1 MHESAPTSLYRDRKL
16 NDKGKAKVKVKD
28 EKRKIKGKGKATT
41 STSEGPSV
49 MEVDSQEQSINLGTA
64 VKAEPISPTKPSIP
78 LDPNE
83 GVPPPGGWRDDDA
96 MMSDDEEQ
104 DRDQSG
110 RRVRSFAETGG
121 NDSDDDDD
129 DVNEAQKVD
138 LSESEEEEEE
148 DDLTADFTQVEGE
161 VSPLPYTSTENK
173 LTDVGRAREQA
184 IHVPIPKPIPT
195 IRRSKTS
202 RCDRRNT
209 SNQRRSTERKR
220 KRCQT
225 RCQARYQTHSAK
237 KHGVK
242 PPEGRIGSLVVMK
255 SGRVKMV
262 LGDGIVMNVCL
273 SFFKK

>member
-28 EKRKIKGKGKATT
+28 EKRKIKGKGKATAG
-41 STSEGPSV
+41 TSEAPSV
-49 MEVDSQEQSINLGTA
+49 MDVDSREQTVNLGMA

-83 GVPPPGGWRDDDA
+83 GVPTPGGWRDDDA

-121 NDSDDDDD
+121 NDSEDDD

-161 VSPLPYTSTENK
+161 VRPIHHCQMKSHL
-173 LTDVGRAREQA
+173 LTRVGRTREQA
-184 IHVPIPKPIPT
+184 VHVPIPKPVPSIRGSKISGCDGRDT
-195 IRRSKTS
+195 CYQRRRS
-202 RCDRRNT
+202 
-209 SNQRRSTERKR
+209 ERKR

-225 RCQARYQTHSAK
+225 RC
-237 KHGVK
+237 
-242 PPEGRIGSLVVMK
+242 
-255 SGRVKMV
+255 
-262 LGDGIVMNVCL
+262 
-273 SFFKK
+273 

>member
-1 MHESAPTSLYRDRKL
+1 LYSDNDDEIPIHQQSVIDIDQVSQMHESAPTSLYRDRKL

-121 NDSDDDDD
+121 NDSEDDD

-161 VSPLPYTSTENK
+161 VSLIYAQLLSKE
-173 LTDVGRAREQA
+173 LTRVGGAREQA
-184 IHVPIPKPIPT
+184 VHVPIPKLIPT
-195 IRRSKTS
+195 LRRPKTS
-202 RCDRRNT
+202 RCNRRNT
-209 SNQRRSTERKR
+209 SNQRRSSKR
-220 KRCQT
+220 
-225 RCQARYQTHSAK
+225 
-237 KHGVK
+237 
-242 PPEGRIGSLVVMK
+242 
-255 SGRVKMV
+255 
-262 LGDGIVMNVCL
+262 
-273 SFFKK
+273 

>member
-41 STSEGPSV
+41 STSEAPSV
-49 MEVDSQEQSINLGTA
+49 MEVDSQERTINLGTA

-110 RRVRSFAETGG
+110 RRVRAFAETGG
-121 NDSDDDDD
+121 NDSEDED

-161 VSPLPYTSTENK
+161 VRP
-173 LTDVGRAREQA
+173 
-184 IHVPIPKPIPT
+184 IHMAQK
-195 IRRSKTS
+195 
-202 RCDRRNT
+202 
-209 SNQRRSTERKR
+209 
-220 KRCQT
+220 
-225 RCQARYQTHSAK
+225 
-237 KHGVK
+237 
-242 PPEGRIGSLVVMK
+242 
-255 SGRVKMV
+255 
-262 LGDGIVMNVCL
+262 
-273 SFFKK
+273 